1 MGIDQN
7 PTVVPG
13 REHLREQ
20 ARLLG
25 VDVSEDDLTAVTGF
39 LEAILP
45 ALAELEATLPASA
58 APVDPPAVAP

>member
-1 MGIDQN
+1 M
-7 PTVVPG
+7 PG

-25 VDVSEDDLTAVTGF
+25 VDVSDDDLTAVTGF
-39 LEAILP
+39 LEGILP

-58 APVDPPAVAP
+58 APADPLAVSP